1 MFEGGPAEMVARLVC
16 DNLHELYTDK
26 KSGEI
31 FSAGSSS
38 LEQRPIMLIL
48 DRSVDM
54 AATLFHTS
62 GYQTLVDDLLE
73 FRLNRVTIET
83 AEEGQK
89 PVSKVYS
96 LNSETDQFWSTYAA
110 KMIPEAVEAHSTD
123 LLAVS
128 NQVEQIKMETGG
140 GELQSDGDGQNS
152 KTSSLLNTVQS
163 LPALLEK
170 KKALEV
176 HLEIIK
182 AAMSIISQRHVYKFA
197 EVEETMI
204 TSRYGDR
211 SKIAELLQ
219 DPEYLFE
226 DKIRCLA
233 VYMLVTSPSA
243 QDVEQLVATVE
254 QQIGENPTHQDLFKT
269 IAYIKRM
276 LSLTGFGVT
285 EKTKADSQRNSSSI
299 WSFADRAAQ
308 SLIKAQQQVKGLVSG
323 ANLLA
328 ATRMMDAVCKDATS
342 PTVAAEVDAEFVYFD
357 PKVQNGHVPAAS
369 RIRTPFN
376 RGGRCCSCDG
386 DASCCEI

>member
-1 MFEGGPAEMVARLVC
+1 MVARLVC
-16 DNLHELYTDK
+16 ENLHALYADK

-31 FSAGSSS
+31 FSLGSSS

-54 AATLFHTS
+54 AATLYHTS

-73 FRLNRVTIET
+73 FRLNRVTIQS

-123 LLAVS
+123 LLQVS

-140 GELQSDGDGQNS
+140 GDLQGDGLGGADGSSN
-152 KTSSLLNTVQS
+152 KTSSLLSTVQS

-182 AAMSIISQRHVYKFA
+182 AAMSIISERHVYKFA
-197 EVEETMI
+197 EVEDSMI
-204 TSRYGDR
+204 ANRYGDR

-219 DPEYLFE
+219 DAEFMFE

-233 VYMLVTSPSA
+233 VYLLVTNPSA
-243 QDVEQLVATVE
+243 QDVEQLVQIVE
-254 QQIGENPTHQDLFKT
+254 QQVGESETHKDLFKT

-276 LSLTGFGVT
+276 LSLTGFGAA
-285 EKTKADSQRNSSSI
+285 EKSDNQKNSSSI

-323 ANLLA
+323 AKLLA

-342 PTVAAEVDAEFVYFD
+342 PTVAAEVDAEFLYMD
-357 PKVQNGHVPAAS
+357 PKVQSGHVPTSS
-369 RIRTPFN
+369 RIRTPFS
-376 RGGRCCSCDG
+376 RGGKLMQGKVGKARKT
-386 DASCCEI
+386 